1 MILAK
6 KYVVPAFVIVSL
18 TATSV
23 LIAKVTIYD
32 TFVYLSFLWF
42 SVFAVIS
49 YRSRSKKRLIAF
61 YAAAAILAFGLTE
74 AYWAGWFRLKDRT
87 YLTGTI
93 TQAGYYYKPHSIL
106 GYGPHSEVQATAR
119 KYHGDERLYDV
130 TYTIGVDGLRVGPN
144 IADETAPAILFFGD
158 SFTFGEGVD
167 DHETIP
173 SRVEQISNGKFKTL
187 NFGFHGYGP
196 HQMLA
201 TLENGLE
208 KKIIGNHRPYY
219 AIYQALALHVDRC
232 AGRTFWDVSGPRYV
246 LDDEGEAVY
255 AGTFHGSYSKTLWG
269 LINRSNI
276 LRRLLS
282 SVWNRE
288 PSDVDL
294 FVSIVKKSASIL
306 ENRYNSRFYV
316 LLWKPKENPFY
327 PMILSKL
334 LKNGMA
340 VIEIDDILPDFSSA
354 KWKYLIKFPVERHP
368 NELAY
373 EIIAQQL
380 VIRLQDGK
388 YERTH

>member
-6 KYVVPAFVIVSL
+6 EYVVPAFVIVSL
-18 TATSV
+18 TAMSV

-32 TFVYLSFLWF
+32 TFVYLCFLWF
-42 SVFAVIS
+42 TVCVVIF
-49 YRSRSKKRLIAF
+49 YRSRSKRRLFAL
-61 YAAAAILAFGLTE
+61 YAAVAILAFGLTE
-74 AYWAGWFRLKDRT
+74 AYWAGWFPNKDRK
-87 YLTGTI
+87 YLKGTI

-119 KYHGDERLYDV
+119 KYHGNERLYDV
-130 TYTIGVDGLRVGPN
+130 TYTIGADGLRVGPN
-144 IADETAPAILFFGD
+144 IADGTAPAILFFGD

-173 SRVEQISNGKFKTL
+173 YRVEQISDGKFKTL

-201 TLENGLE
+201 TLENELE

-255 AGTFHGSYSKTLWG
+255 AGTFHDSYSKN
-269 LINRSNI
+269 LIKLISRSNI
-276 LRRLLS
+276 LKRLFS
-282 SVWNRE
+282 TVWNKDPR
-288 PSDVDL
+288 DVDL
-294 FVSIVKKSASIL
+294 FVSIVKKSASIY
-306 ENRYNSRFYV
+306 ENRYNGKFYV
-316 LLWKPKENPFY
+316 LLWKLTDNPFY

-334 LKNGMA
+334 LKNGIT
-340 VIEIDDILPDFSSA
+340 VIEVDDILPDFHSA
-354 KWKYLIKFPVERHP
+354 KWKYLIKLPVEQHP
-368 NELAY
+368 NELTY
-373 EIIAQQL
+373 KIIAEYL
-380 VIRLQDGK
+380 AAHLQEGN
-388 YERTH
+388 YEKVL

>member
-1 MILAK
+1 MILSK
-6 KYVVPAFVIVSL
+6 KYIAPAFVIVSL
-18 TATSV
+18 TAMSV

-32 TFVYLSFLWF
+32 TFVYLCFLWF
-42 SVFAVIS
+42 SVFSVIS

-74 AYWAGWFRLKDRT
+74 AYWAGWFRIKDRT

-106 GYGPHSEVQATAR
+106 GYGPHSEVQATAL
-119 KYHGDERLYDV
+119 KYHGNKRLYDV
-130 TYTIGVDGLRVGPN
+130 TYTIGADGLRVGPN
-144 IADETAPAILFFGD
+144 IADGTAPAILFFGD

-173 SRVEQISNGKFKTL
+173 SQVEQISKGKFKTL

-208 KKIIGNHRPYY
+208 KKIIGNHRANY

-269 LINRSNI
+269 LFNRSNI
-276 LRRLLS
+276 LKRLLS
-282 SVWNRE
+282 SVW
-288 PSDVDL
+288 
-294 FVSIVKKSASIL
+294 
-306 ENRYNSRFYV
+306 
-316 LLWKPKENPFY
+316 
-327 PMILSKL
+327 
-334 LKNGMA
+334 
-340 VIEIDDILPDFSSA
+340 
-354 KWKYLIKFPVERHP
+354 KF
-368 NELAY
+368 
-373 EIIAQQL
+373 
-380 VIRLQDGK
+380 
-388 YERTH
+388 